1 MQNPPQTTF
10 FIDLRLLGYAIGLWV
25 GAVTASFLSIYQV
38 AGFVGLIALFAFRS
52 RTFKVLLLAFA
63 VGAAIFAIRVATL
76 DANAISELVDSK
88 EVITIQATV
97 TSEPRITRPRVSGS
111 QLRTSQTSFLIRTRV
126 LDAGSSSTRLRLPLR
141 VISKSNSKILPGQ
154 VIEVSGRLISTPERR
169 VVATL
174 ISSQDIEV
182 ISEAALFSEV
192 LTNIRT
198 SFREKVSRFSDEAG
212 ALIPGMII
220 GDTSLQS
227 IDFSN
232 QMRRAGLSHITA
244 VSGANFAIV
253 SSLVFFLFR
262 RIIPTIVPRIIVTSL
277 ALSIFLLLVRPSPS
291 VLRAGVMAAVI
302 LFARATGNMRHA
314 VSSLAAAIT
323 LLVLLDPFQSL
334 DPGFILS
341 VLATSG
347 LIFLSP
353 ILSQKFQRR
362 IPESLAELIAVP
374 CAATI
379 MCTPYLLLLTGQ
391 ISLLSILFNVM
402 VSPMV
407 APITIL
413 GFISLLTMPI
423 DFLSSLALTT
433 AHFLARWI
441 TVVAS
446 WSDNAPLL
454 GMNIWF
460 FFAIIFV
467 GLFFKFRMS
476 RTLQLAVFLIALT
489 TLIYPMVSFPG
500 KQWKIVQCD
509 VGQGDALVI
518 NLGSGS
524 GILFDSGPDPALLL
538 NCLRKIGIS
547 KLPLVVLSHGH
558 ADHYFG
564 ATGLEEKITIGEIW
578 SNGSSHVEEVL
589 GKTPFTVKRGMKAT
603 ISDISLEVL
612 WPQTEN
618 ANFTNLQGDGSAE
631 NNKSVVVLV
640 TWNGVRIL
648 VTGDIEPE
656 VQSLIAREYDLA
668 NVDILK
674 VPHHGSRFQD
684 SKFLQETSAS
694 IALISVGRGNSYGH
708 PSSETLRSLESDG
721 ASTLRTDTS
730 GPISVAW
737 RFDDSASRYIFTT
750 RTLRKEWWLVQW
762 L

>member
-1 MQNPPQTTF
+1 M
-10 FIDLRLLGYAIGLWV
+10 
-25 GAVTASFLSIYQV
+25 
-38 AGFVGLIALFAFRS
+38 
-52 RTFKVLLLAFA
+52 
-63 VGAAIFAIRVATL
+63 
-76 DANAISELVDSK
+76 
-88 EVITIQATV
+88 
-97 TSEPRITRPRVSGS
+97 TRPRVNGS
-111 QLRTSQTSFLIRTRV
+111 HLRSSQTSFLMRTHV
-126 LDAGSSSTRLRLPLR
+126 MVVGGSTIKLRLPVR
-141 VISKSNSKILPGQ
+141 VISKSNSKIVPGQ
-154 VIEVSGRLISTPERR
+154 VIEVSGRLISTRERR

-174 ISSQDIEV
+174 ISEENIKEISDAAPLSQ
-182 ISEAALFSEV
+182 F
-192 LTNIRT
+192 LTETRNA
-198 SFREKVSRFSDEAG
+198 FREKLARFSDDAG

-232 QMRRAGLSHITA
+232 QMRRAGLSHLTA

-262 RIIPTIVPRIIVTSL
+262 RIIPNILPRIIVTSL

-291 VLRAGVMAAVI
+291 VLRAGVMTAVI
-302 LFARATGNMRHA
+302 LLARATGNMRHS

-347 LIFLSP
+347 LIFIAP

-362 IPESLAELIAVP
+362 LPENLAELIAVP

-391 ISLLSILFNVM
+391 ISLLSVLFNVM
-402 VSPMV
+402 VSPIV

-413 GFISLLTMPI
+413 GFLSLVIMPF
-423 DFLSSLALTT
+423 DFLSSPALSI
-433 AHFLARWI
+433 AHLLARWI
-441 TVVAS
+441 TVIAS
-446 WSDNAPLL
+446 WSDSSPLL
-454 GMNIWF
+454 SMHWWF
-460 FFAIIFV
+460 FFAIILIWWFS
-467 GLFFKFRMS
+467 KYRMS
-476 RTLQLAVFLIALT
+476 RTFHLTFVVIIASSFILPT
-489 TLIYPMVSFPG
+489 FSFPG
-500 KQWKIVQCD
+500 KQWKVVQCD
-509 VGQGDALVI
+509 VGQGDALVM

-524 GILFDSGPDPALLL
+524 GILFDAGPDPQLLL
-538 NCLRKIGIS
+538 QCLRKIGIS
-547 KLPLVVLSHGH
+547 KLPLVVISHGH

-564 ATGLEEKITIGEIW
+564 ASGLKEKITIGEVW
-578 SNGSSHVEEVL
+578 SNGSAGVKEVL
-589 GKTPFTVKRGMKAT
+589 GDTARLAKRGMKAT
-603 ISDISLEVL
+603 IADISLEVL
-612 WPQTEN
+612 WPQSEN
-618 ANFTNLQGDGSAE
+618 PNFADLQGDGSAE

-656 VQSLIAREYDLA
+656 VQSILARDFNLA
-668 NVDILK
+668 DVDILK

-684 SKFLQETSAS
+684 SRFLKETSAS

-708 PSSETLRSLESDG
+708 PSPETLALLESSG
-721 ASTLRTDTS
+721 ASSLRTDTS

-737 RFDDSASRYIFTT
+737 RFDDRASRYIFTT
-750 RTLRKEWWLVQW
+750 RTLRKEWWRIQW

>member
-1 MQNPPQTTF
+1 MQ
-10 FIDLRLLGYAIGLWV
+10 V
-25 GAVTASFLSIYQV
+25 V
-38 AGFVGLIALFAFRS
+38 
-52 RTFKVLLLAFA
+52 LLAFA
-63 VGAAIFAIRVATL
+63 VGSAIFGIRLATL
-76 DANAISELVDSK
+76 DTNVIADLAGSK
-88 EVITIQATV
+88 KVITFQGTV
-97 TSEPRITRPRVSGS
+97 TSEPRMTRPRVNGS
-111 QLRTSQTSFLIRTRV
+111 HLQISQTSFLMRTQV
-126 LDAGSSSTRLRLPLR
+126 MEAGGSSTKLRLPLR

-174 ISSQDIEV
+174 ISSEEIEI
-182 ISEAALFSEV
+182 ISEAALFSRT

-198 SFREKVSRFSDEAG
+198 SFRTKVSRFSDDAG

-227 IDFSN
+227 IDFSD
-232 QMRRAGLSHITA
+232 QMRRAGLSHLTA

-262 RIIPTIVPRIIVTSL
+262 RIIPNILPRIIVTSL

-291 VLRAGVMAAVI
+291 VLRAGVMTAVI
-302 LFARATGNMRHA
+302 LLARATGNMRHS

-353 ILSQKFQRR
+353 ILSQKLQRC

-446 WSDNAPLL
+446 WSDSAPLL
-454 GMNIWF
+454 GMNVWF
-460 FFAIIFV
+460 FFAIFFV

-476 RTLQLAVFLIALT
+476 RTLQLFVFLIALT
-489 TLIYPMVSFPG
+489 SLIYPM
-500 KQWKIVQCD
+500 
-509 VGQGDALVI
+509 
-518 NLGSGS
+518 
-524 GILFDSGPDPALLL
+524 
-538 NCLRKIGIS
+538 
-547 KLPLVVLSHGH
+547 
-558 ADHYFG
+558 
-564 ATGLEEKITIGEIW
+564 
-578 SNGSSHVEEVL
+578 
-589 GKTPFTVKRGMKAT
+589 
-603 ISDISLEVL
+603 
-612 WPQTEN
+612 
-618 ANFTNLQGDGSAE
+618 
-631 NNKSVVVLV
+631 
-640 TWNGVRIL
+640 
-648 VTGDIEPE
+648 
-656 VQSLIAREYDLA
+656 
-668 NVDILK
+668 
-674 VPHHGSRFQD
+674 
-684 SKFLQETSAS
+684 
-694 IALISVGRGNSYGH
+694 
-708 PSSETLRSLESDG
+708 
-721 ASTLRTDTS
+721 
-730 GPISVAW
+730 
-737 RFDDSASRYIFTT
+737 
-750 RTLRKEWWLVQW
+750 
-762 L
+762 